1 MILSV
6 YGGGGVDKWNMHI
19 LYPCLLNFG
28 TGLFEILVQLGE
40 LPADIEQILVGT
52 AAPGHWAE
60 H

>member
-1 MILSV
+1 M
-6 YGGGGVDKWNMHI
+6 GGRGVDKWNMHI
-19 LYPCLLNFG
+19 IYPCLLNFG